1 LPSWKSVAV
10 TAASLAAVLLLSL
23 LWVSNRD
30 RNPKSGDPVPAVVS
44 SERTSQKG
52 DLLAAKE
59 QAMPD
64 GSHRI
69 GSRNEFQ
76 SAGPTYVLIVD
87 LAITLEGQQQQV
99 FQQALQRA
107 GIQFNPEVGVD
118 EVLEKALLASR
129 FIGDVEIVD
138 PQAPPAAKP
147 AQDEIEM
154 YYVQGLGDQVDAAI
168 TDLLTRPQEHI
179 ARHRCDMAIEPAE
192 RELFEQLNSAVRM
205 ADTRKVPPAPQAYRL
220 AFRFSLRSGSA
231 GFLGTFSQPWI
242 RAEVV
247 PVEEKA
253 PAFAAVARKAKSSS
267 VPPQTA
273 VLPIAAADLPVAGG
287 SSDPNDDKNTVYE
300 VLFILRNLE

>member
-1 LPSWKSVAV
+1 
-10 TAASLAAVLLLSL
+10 
-23 LWVSNRD
+23 
-30 RNPKSGDPVPAVVS
+30 
-44 SERTSQKG
+44 
-52 DLLAAKE
+52 
-59 QAMPD
+59 M
-64 GSHRI
+64 
-69 GSRNEFQ
+69 F
-76 SAGPTYVLIVD
+76 IVD

-99 FQQALQRA
+99 FQQALQCA

-138 PQAPPAAKP
+138 PQASPAEKP

-154 YYVQGLGDQVDAAI
+154 YYVKGLGDQVDAAI
-168 TDLLTRPQEHI
+168 TDLLTRPKEHI

-192 RELFEQLNSAVRM
+192 RKLFEQLNSAVRM
-205 ADTRKVPPAPQAYRL
+205 ADTRKVGPAPQAYRL

-253 PAFAAVARKAKSSS
+253 SAPAAVARKAKPTPA
-267 VPPQTA
+267 PPQTT

-287 SSDPNDDKNTVYE
+287 SSDPNDDENTVYE